1 MKKLLTLFAF
11 LGLLSFVALPIYAQE
26 DTTDMDDIVI
36 ETENLE
42 DETEDVIN
50 VVLDETEDVIDEAA
64 ETVDETIDES
74 VDAIDDINFDGL
86 GNFNPTFDDE
96 EAQNIFENL
105 GVTDEEAI

>member
-36 ETENLE
+36 ETENL
-42 DETEDVIN
+42 D
-50 VVLDETEDVIDEAA
+50 DETEDVIDEAA
-64 ETVDETIDES
+64 ETVDETIDET
-74 VDAIDDINFDGL
+74 VDAIDDINFDGV